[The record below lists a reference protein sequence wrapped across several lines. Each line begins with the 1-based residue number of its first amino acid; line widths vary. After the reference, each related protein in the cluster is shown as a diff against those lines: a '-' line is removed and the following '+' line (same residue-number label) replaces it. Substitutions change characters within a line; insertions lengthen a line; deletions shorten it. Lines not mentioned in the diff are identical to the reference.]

1 MNLIKLKIRKLI
13 FSENPNP
20 AIAGSR
26 KNQFAPLPTG
36 KAGFRAGVNE
46 LIFRKK
52 NYEKIKHRLFKLFI
66 YSFCYHI
73 FPGVFRD
80 KQMFYRGYDV
90 VLQPDF
96 TIPSIF

>member
-36 KAGFRAGVNE
+36 KAGFRVGVNE
-46 LIFRKK
+46 LI
-52 NYEKIKHRLFKLFI
+52 L
-66 YSFCYHI
+66 S
-73 FPGVFRD
+73 GSD
-80 KQMFYRGYDV
+80 
-90 VLQPDF
+90 
-96 TIPSIF
+96 